1 MFKIRKLFS
10 DMINTSVKKV
20 NGASAVKKS
29 TQPSSAVVGKGIVEK
44 RQSSRIKVGDV
55 INGTSVDPVFHS
67 YLPFK
72 AKVVNISKEG
82 IQLAI
87 AKESAQIAEGTKVIL
102 IPPAMKE
109 VTASSKEAV
118 VIWTKD
124 HGKFIV
130 CGCMLVNR
138 APR

>member
-1 MFKIRKLFS
+1 M
-10 DMINTSVKKV
+10 
-20 NGASAVKKS
+20 KKS
-29 TQPSSAVVGKGIVEK
+29 VEKRSAVVGKGIVEK
-44 RQSSRIKVGDV
+44 RQSNRIKVGDV

-72 AKVVNISKEG
+72 AKVVNISAEG

-87 AKESAQIAEGTKVIL
+87 AKGAAQIEEGTKIII
-102 IPPAMKE
+102 IPPSMKE
-109 VTASSKEAV
+109 VSASSKEAV

-130 CGCMLVNR
+130 CGCMLMNNSTR
-138 APR
+138 R